1 MGATSAR
8 RASPTATRSESTS
21 APGTRSSTATCAA
34 SAERGS
40 PTTARHL
47 RTVHKEELAEKD
59 YETEAEM
66 VRELIENRPMEAD
79 VLDNLLAKKV
89 KSEGAIVK
97 EETSVQPE
105 MKAKN

>member
-1 MGATSAR
+1 MCRLCGKGFAHKTN
-8 RASPTATRSESTS
+8 
-21 APGTRSSTATCAA
+21 C
-34 SAERGS
+34 
-40 PTTARHL
+40 ARHL
-47 RTVHKEELAEKD
+47 RIVHKEELAEKD